1 MPHLKIQ
8 SANIFYEVHG
18 DSGPWLTLNAGG
30 RHRGQEMVPLAQMIA
45 AQGFRV
51 LTHDRRNT
59 GASDIVIGGDDQD
72 LRSEEEIWADDL
84 YALLQHLSAGPAF
97 AGGSS
102 AGARLSMLLTRRHPD
117 AVKGLLLMRI
127 TGGDFPAKRLPNIYY
142 GQYIKAAQEG
152 GMAAVC
158 DTAPYQERLA
168 LNPSSRERLMAMN
181 PQDFIRIM
189 QRWLD
194 AFLSGPMAP
203 VMGVAEAELRSLKL
217 PTLVIPGNDK
227 THSSISG
234 KACAQLIAGSELF
247 ELPIQDQDRD
257 IIPFP
262 EWQPHYPAITQKF
275 VAFMRADSA

>member
-1 MPHLKIQ
+1 MPLLKIE

-18 DSGPWLTLNAGG
+18 NSGPWLALNAGG
-30 RHRGQEMVPLAQMIA
+30 RHRGVEMVPLAQMLA
-45 AQGFRV
+45 TQGFRV

-59 GASDIVIGGDDQD
+59 GASDIVIGVDDQD

-84 YALLQHLSAGPAF
+84 YALLQHLGAGPVF
-97 AGGSS
+97 CGGSS

-142 GQYIKAAQEG
+142 GQYILAAQEG
-152 GMAAVC
+152 GMGAVC
-158 DTAPYQERLA
+158 NTAPYQERLA

-181 PQDFIRIM
+181 PQDYIRVM

-203 VMGVAEAELRSLKL
+203 VMGVPEAELRGLKL

-234 KACAQLIAGSELF
+234 KACAQLIANSELF
-247 ELPIQDQDRD
+247 ELPIQDEDRD

-262 EWQPHYPAITQKF
+262 EWHPHYSAITQKF
-275 VAFMRADSA
+275 VAFMRTHSA